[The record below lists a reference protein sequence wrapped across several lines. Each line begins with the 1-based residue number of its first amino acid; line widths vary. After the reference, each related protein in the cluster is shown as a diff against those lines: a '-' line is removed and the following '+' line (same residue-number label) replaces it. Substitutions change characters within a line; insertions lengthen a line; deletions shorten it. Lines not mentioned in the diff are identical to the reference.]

1 MDDSTNDLIFNTTID
16 ENTIN
21 ERLSIRGIFSSP
33 ILVVGN
39 MVALYFL
46 AACSILNMKYG
57 LLLGIMSYIIV
68 VFISIILY
76 FIDIDKQK
84 IIYSNAY
91 HLAILEEN
99 NGNDFLERRYIF
111 LDNCVEVHKN
121 ETLIRKIPYS
131 HLKSWNETK
140 TYVIIES
147 KSGAYLAIYKVEAY
161 RKRLKNYL
169 EDKAQWI
176 FSTASKERSK

>member
-1 MDDSTNDLIFNTTID
+1 MKIQLTRGLVFG
-16 ENTIN
+16 
-21 ERLSIRGIFSSP
+21 GIFSSP

-46 AACSILNMKYG
+46 AACSILNMKYS

-68 VFISIILY
+68 VFISLILY

-111 LDNCVEVHKN
+111 
-121 ETLIRKIPYS
+121 
-131 HLKSWNETK
+131 
-140 TYVIIES
+140 
-147 KSGAYLAIYKVEAY
+147 
-161 RKRLKNYL
+161 
-169 EDKAQWI
+169 
-176 FSTASKERSK
+176 